1 MALIAA
7 RSKFIMQ
14 EANKREAKNKQS
26 ELDNKAIES
35 SSEGGSESEYNR
47 QEQVNATKKQDS
59 T

>member
-1 MALIAA
+1 
-7 RSKFIMQ
+7 MQ